1 MGKNTTNDMTQGNC
15 MRLLVQFFLP
25 ILAGN
30 LFQQLYS
37 FADSMVV
44 GKGIGD
50 TALAAV
56 GNTGSV
62 HFLII
67 GFAIGLTGGLGICIS
82 QSFGSGNYEKLRKEL
97 AMSVWICLAIG
108 IVITVVSL
116 AFMRQLFTFLHTPED
131 LMTETLQ
138 YFGTIL
144 AGTTITLYIFFNHH
158 RVMSYCGDFALITIF
173 NNFAMTL
180 LRSVGNS
187 RVPLVAMIISAI
199 ANVLM
204 DLLFVFPLHMGV
216 FGAALATV
224 LAQVLSALYCCYYIG
239 REKNLIP
246 KKTDWKPQS
255 VIIKRLTLK
264 GLPVAVMNS
273 VTAVGGMVLQTF
285 VNNMGTS
292 YVAAYAACTKILSLF
307 EQPANTV
314 GLALLT
320 FVGQNYGAGKK
331 ERIRTGIRE
340 GVILTI
346 LINIPLAL
354 MLLCIPE
361 FLTSFMLNDASII
374 SYTKDFLAVTGICL
388 FPLGWLFV
396 FRNGCQGMGHTFV
409 PMLSGVLEVSL
420 RVVMVKLL
428 TPYLAFRGVALAEV
442 SAWIGAWIMLMITYW
457 IYQERTDS
465 FR

>member
-56 GNTGSV
+56 GNTSSV

-144 AGTTITLYIFFNHH
+144 AGTT
-158 RVMSYCGDFALITIF
+158 ITIF

-340 GVILTI
+340 GIILTI

-361 FLTSFMLNDASII
+361 FLTSFMLNDTSII
-374 SYTKDFLAVTGICL
+374 SYTRDFLAVTGICL

>member
-1 MGKNTTNDMTQGNC
+1 
-15 MRLLVQFFLP
+15 
-25 ILAGN
+25 
-30 LFQQLYS
+30 
-37 FADSMVV
+37 MVV

-144 AGTTITLYIFFNHH
+144 AGTTIT
-158 RVMSYCGDFALITIF
+158 IF

-204 DLLFVFPLHMGV
+204 DLLFVFRCIWVFWRSVSHCSGTGSVCALLLLLHRKG
-216 FGAALATV
+216 
-224 LAQVLSALYCCYYIG
+224 
-239 REKNLIP
+239 KNLIP
-246 KKTDWKPQS
+246 KK
-255 VIIKRLTLK
+255 
-264 GLPVAVMNS
+264 
-273 VTAVGGMVLQTF
+273 
-285 VNNMGTS
+285 
-292 YVAAYAACTKILSLF
+292 
-307 EQPANTV
+307 
-314 GLALLT
+314 
-320 FVGQNYGAGKK
+320 
-331 ERIRTGIRE
+331 RTG
-340 GVILTI
+340 
-346 LINIPLAL
+346 N
-354 MLLCIPE
+354 
-361 FLTSFMLNDASII
+361 
-374 SYTKDFLAVTGICL
+374 
-388 FPLGWLFV
+388 
-396 FRNGCQGMGHTFV
+396 H
-409 PMLSGVLEVSL
+409 
-420 RVVMVKLL
+420 RV
-428 TPYLAFRGVALAEV
+428 
-442 SAWIGAWIMLMITYW
+442 
-457 IYQERTDS
+457 
-465 FR
+465 

>member
-67 GFAIGLTGGLGICIS
+67 GFAIGLTGGLRICIS

-144 AGTTITLYIFFNHH
+144 AGTTIT
-158 RVMSYCGDFALITIF
+158 IF

-187 RVPLVAMIISAI
+187 RVPLLAMIISAI

-320 FVGQNYGAGKK
+320 FV
-331 ERIRTGIRE
+331 RLRS
-340 GVILTI
+340 
-346 LINIPLAL
+346 LA
-354 MLLCIPE
+354 
-361 FLTSFMLNDASII
+361 SA
-374 SYTKDFLAVTGICL
+374 
-388 FPLGWLFV
+388 
-396 FRNGCQGMGHTFV
+396 
-409 PMLSGVLEVSL
+409 LSS
-420 RVVMVKLL
+420 RS
-428 TPYLAFRGVALAEV
+428 AFR
-442 SAWIGAWIMLMITYW
+442 S
-457 IYQERTDS
+457 R
-465 FR
+465 

>member
-97 AMSVWICLAIG
+97 AMSVWICLAVG

-144 AGTTITLYIFFNHH
+144 AGTTIT
-158 RVMSYCGDFALITIF
+158 IF

-204 DLLFVFPLHMGV
+204 LLHRKGKKSDP
-216 FGAALATV
+216 
-224 LAQVLSALYCCYYIG
+224 
-239 REKNLIP
+239 EKNGLETTGCDHQ
-246 KKTDWKPQS
+246 KTDIERPAGCRYEFCHCSGWNGITDICQQYGNKLCGCLCGMHQDPQS
-255 VIIKRLTLK
+255 
-264 GLPVAVMNS
+264 
-273 VTAVGGMVLQTF
+273 F
-285 VNNMGTS
+285 
-292 YVAAYAACTKILSLF
+292 
-307 EQPANTV
+307 
-314 GLALLT
+314 
-320 FVGQNYGAGKK
+320 
-331 ERIRTGIRE
+331 
-340 GVILTI
+340 
-346 LINIPLAL
+346 
-354 MLLCIPE
+354 
-361 FLTSFMLNDASII
+361 
-374 SYTKDFLAVTGICL
+374 
-388 FPLGWLFV
+388 
-396 FRNGCQGMGHTFV
+396 
-409 PMLSGVLEVSL
+409 
-420 RVVMVKLL
+420 
-428 TPYLAFRGVALAEV
+428 
-442 SAWIGAWIMLMITYW
+442 
-457 IYQERTDS
+457 
-465 FR
+465 

>member
-97 AMSVWICLAIG
+97 AMSVWICLAVG

-144 AGTTITLYIFFNHH
+144 AGTT
-158 RVMSYCGDFALITIF
+158 ITIF

-239 REKNLIP
+239 KEKNLIP
-246 KKTDWKPQS
+246 KK
-255 VIIKRLTLK
+255 
-264 GLPVAVMNS
+264 
-273 VTAVGGMVLQTF
+273 
-285 VNNMGTS
+285 
-292 YVAAYAACTKILSLF
+292 
-307 EQPANTV
+307 
-314 GLALLT
+314 
-320 FVGQNYGAGKK
+320 
-331 ERIRTGIRE
+331 RTG
-340 GVILTI
+340 
-346 LINIPLAL
+346 N
-354 MLLCIPE
+354 
-361 FLTSFMLNDASII
+361 
-374 SYTKDFLAVTGICL
+374 
-388 FPLGWLFV
+388 
-396 FRNGCQGMGHTFV
+396 H
-409 PMLSGVLEVSL
+409 
-420 RVVMVKLL
+420 RV
-428 TPYLAFRGVALAEV
+428 
-442 SAWIGAWIMLMITYW
+442 
-457 IYQERTDS
+457 
-465 FR
+465 

>member
-144 AGTTITLYIFFNHH
+144 AGNT
-158 RVMSYCGDFALITIF
+158 ITIF

-199 ANVLM
+199 SNVLM

-292 YVAAYAACTKILSLF
+292 YVAAYAACTKILSLEWAWHF
-307 EQPANTV
+307 
-314 GLALLT
+314 LLLWDRIM
-320 FVGQNYGAGKK
+320 VPEKRSGYVPVSGK
-331 ERIRTGIRE
+331 E
-340 GVILTI
+340 
-346 LINIPLAL
+346 
-354 MLLCIPE
+354 
-361 FLTSFMLNDASII
+361 
-374 SYTKDFLAVTGICL
+374 
-388 FPLGWLFV
+388 
-396 FRNGCQGMGHTFV
+396 
-409 PMLSGVLEVSL
+409 LS
-420 RVVMVKLL
+420 
-428 TPYLAFRGVALAEV
+428 
-442 SAWIGAWIMLMITYW
+442 
-457 IYQERTDS
+457 
-465 FR
+465 

>member
-144 AGTTITLYIFFNHH
+144 AGTTIT
-158 RVMSYCGDFALITIF
+158 IF

-187 RVPLVAMIISAI
+187 RVPLLAMIISAI

-204 DLLFVFPLHMGV
+204 DLLFVFPVTYGCFWRSVSHCSGTGSVCALLLLLHRKGKK
-216 FGAALATV
+216 
-224 LAQVLSALYCCYYIG
+224 SDP
-239 REKNLIP
+239 EKNGLETTECNHQ
-246 KKTDWKPQS
+246 KTDIERSACCRYEFCHCSGWNGIADICQQYGNKLCGCLCGMHQDPQS
-255 VIIKRLTLK
+255 
-264 GLPVAVMNS
+264 
-273 VTAVGGMVLQTF
+273 F
-285 VNNMGTS
+285 
-292 YVAAYAACTKILSLF
+292 
-307 EQPANTV
+307 
-314 GLALLT
+314 
-320 FVGQNYGAGKK
+320 
-331 ERIRTGIRE
+331 
-340 GVILTI
+340 
-346 LINIPLAL
+346 
-354 MLLCIPE
+354 
-361 FLTSFMLNDASII
+361 
-374 SYTKDFLAVTGICL
+374 
-388 FPLGWLFV
+388 
-396 FRNGCQGMGHTFV
+396 
-409 PMLSGVLEVSL
+409 
-420 RVVMVKLL
+420 
-428 TPYLAFRGVALAEV
+428 
-442 SAWIGAWIMLMITYW
+442 
-457 IYQERTDS
+457 
-465 FR
+465 

>member
-56 GNTGSV
+56 GNTSSV

-144 AGTTITLYIFFNHH
+144 SLFQFSPK
-158 RVMSYCGDFALITIF
+158 RMSSLKCAKSGANVPRAFLPAICVI
-173 NNFAMTL
+173 FAM
-180 LRSVGNS
+180 
-187 RVPLVAMIISAI
+187 IS
-199 ANVLM
+199 N
-204 DLLFVFPLHMGV
+204 LH
-216 FGAALATV
+216 
-224 LAQVLSALYCCYYIG
+224 LS
-239 REKNLIP
+239 
-246 KKTDWKPQS
+246 
-255 VIIKRLTLK
+255 
-264 GLPVAVMNS
+264 
-273 VTAVGGMVLQTF
+273 
-285 VNNMGTS
+285 
-292 YVAAYAACTKILSLF
+292 
-307 EQPANTV
+307 
-314 GLALLT
+314 
-320 FVGQNYGAGKK
+320 
-331 ERIRTGIRE
+331 
-340 GVILTI
+340 
-346 LINIPLAL
+346 
-354 MLLCIPE
+354 
-361 FLTSFMLNDASII
+361 
-374 SYTKDFLAVTGICL
+374 
-388 FPLGWLFV
+388 
-396 FRNGCQGMGHTFV
+396 
-409 PMLSGVLEVSL
+409 
-420 RVVMVKLL
+420 
-428 TPYLAFRGVALAEV
+428 YL
-442 SAWIGAWIMLMITYW
+442 W
-457 IYQERTDS
+457 
-465 FR
+465 

>member
-56 GNTGSV
+56 GNTSSV

-144 AGTTITLYIFFNHH
+144 AGTT
-158 RVMSYCGDFALITIF
+158 ITIF

-374 SYTKDFLAVTGICL
+374 SYTRDFLAGYRHLSVSSGMAVCVPQRVSGHGTYVCSDAFRSPGSVSSSGHGKAADSISGFSWCCSGRSICL
-388 FPLGWLFV
+388 DRRLDHVDDHLLD
-396 FRNGCQGMGHTFV
+396 
-409 PMLSGVLEVSL
+409 LSGKNGFFSVGL
-420 RVVMVKLL
+420 RRTSYLGAKLSI
-428 TPYLAFRGVALAEV
+428 E
-442 SAWIGAWIMLMITYW
+442 I
-457 IYQERTDS
+457 
-465 FR
+465 

>member
-1 MGKNTTNDMTQGNC
+1 MTQGNC

-97 AMSVWICLAIG
+97 AMSVWICLAVG

-144 AGTTITLYIFFNHH
+144 AGTT
-158 RVMSYCGDFALITIF
+158 ITIF

-204 DLLFVFPLHMGV
+204 DLLFVFPLHMGDFWRSV
-216 FGAALATV
+216 SHCSGTGSVCTL
-224 LAQVLSALYCCYYIG
+224 LLLLHRKGKKSDP
-239 REKNLIP
+239 EKNGLETTGCDHQE
-246 KKTDWKPQS
+246 TD
-255 VIIKRLTLK
+255 IKR
-264 GLPVAVMNS
+264 
-273 VTAVGGMVLQTF
+273 
-285 VNNMGTS
+285 
-292 YVAAYAACTKILSLF
+292 
-307 EQPANTV
+307 PA
-314 GLALLT
+314 GCR
-320 FVGQNYGAGKK
+320 Y
-331 ERIRTGIRE
+331 E
-340 GVILTI
+340 
-346 LINIPLAL
+346 
-354 MLLCIPE
+354 LCHC
-361 FLTSFMLNDASII
+361 S
-374 SYTKDFLAVTGICL
+374 G
-388 FPLGWLFV
+388 
-396 FRNGCQGMGHTFV
+396 RNGVADICQQYGNKLCGCLCGMHQD
-409 PMLSGVLEVSL
+409 P
-420 RVVMVKLL
+420 R
-428 TPYLAFRGVALAEV
+428 
-442 SAWIGAWIMLMITYW
+442 
-457 IYQERTDS
+457 S
-465 FR
+465 F